1 MVSHLTGYNSEKYN
15 AIIDAIYYLPYY
27 NSITAKDYN
36 SFMMYESEETFQA
49 VLDSVNAVYNEYGIN
64 LAKPEDAR
72 ATLLHKAEEVLMQ
85 EMPVIP
91 VVFNKNATLTSKSIK
106 NVETDYYTDYK
117 FERTTLKNYEAFL
130 VHFEEYVYAAKKI
143 K

>member
-1 MVSHLTGYNSEKYN
+1 
-15 AIIDAIYYLPYY
+15 
-27 NSITAKDYN
+27 
-36 SFMMYESEETFQA
+36 
-49 VLDSVNAVYNEYGIN
+49 
-64 LAKPEDAR
+64 
-72 ATLLHKAEEVLMQ
+72 MQ